1 MLQQRNFPTFLTKLT
16 PAPKLW
22 FALGLTLAIILV
34 KNLWFDLA
42 VILISS
48 VMIVHEK
55 QMMLFKFILVTLGVL
70 FLAMY
75 GIHGAIAPN
84 IDPAADPV
92 MFQIFGI
99 SYYGT
104 GFAYASRFYMNVAP
118 LMCALFLI
126 FLSIDMTDLGVTICQ
141 AGISYTAMF
150 TFIDSFQVITLLKK
164 DMEQIQDAQRA
175 RGLQTEGNL
184 IQRFKAFVPIM
195 VPVVANSIIKVQDQ
209 AIAMDTKGFNSQCKK
224 TIYRELT
231 PYKWDAAVK
240 WLGIALGVF
249 AIAYRVLA
257 AVKVIPPL
265 LTNIL

>member
-1 MLQQRNFPTFLTKLT
+1 MLQQRNFPTLLTRLT

-34 KNLWFDLA
+34 KNLYFDVA
-42 VILISS
+42 VILIST

-55 QMMLFKFILVTLGVL
+55 QMMLFKLILITLIVL
-70 FLAMY
+70 FFAMY

-84 IDPAADPV
+84 IDPAVDPV
-92 MFQIFGI
+92 MFEIFGI
-99 SYYGT
+99 PYYGA
-104 GFAYASRFYMNVAP
+104 GFAYASRFYLNVAP
-118 LMCALFLI
+118 LICALFLI

-184 IQRFKAFVPIM
+184 IQRFRAFVPIM

-209 AIAMDTKGFNSQCKK
+209 AVAMDTKGFNSDCKK

-231 PYKWDAAVK
+231 PCKWDPLCK
-240 WLGIALGVF
+240 WLGIAMGAF
-249 AIAYRVLA
+249 AIAYKVLVVA
-257 AVKVIPPL
+257 GVIPAL
-265 LTNIL
+265 FTNII

>member
-16 PAPKLW
+16 PSPKLW
-22 FALGLTLAIILV
+22 FALGLTLAIILI

-42 VILISS
+42 VILIST

-55 QMMLFKFILVTLGVL
+55 QMMLFKLILITLVVL
-70 FLAMY
+70 FFAMY

-84 IDPAADPV
+84 IDPAVDPV
-92 MFQIFGI
+92 MFRIFGI
-99 SYYGT
+99 DYYGA
-104 GFAYASRFYMNVAP
+104 GFAYASRFYFNVAP

-126 FLSIDMTDLGVTICQ
+126 FLSIDMTDLGVTICK
-141 AGISYTAMF
+141 AGISYSAMF

-209 AIAMDTKGFNSQCKK
+209 AIAMDTKGFNSDCKK

-231 PYKWDAAVK
+231 PYQWDPAVK

-257 AVKVIPPL
+257 AVGVIPAF
-265 LTNIL
+265 LTNIM